1 MKKIFLI
8 SSYCDNQE
16 KKEVLTQNIKKIK
29 KLGFD
34 VLLLSPIPLNN
45 EIINLCDFYFQTT
58 ENPVTSIEEKTYIQW
73 MIIKDD
79 YYGKEY
85 RLERF
90 FPEYGWAALYQ
101 NKKLSQIGLT
111 FDYDIYYHFI
121 YDTVINEG
129 LISEINSNRVNTYYS
144 NKSTNGDINEFS
156 LHFLPLDRYGMIS
169 FEKFLIKG
177 NYLGSHDLTHDFML
191 KWVKNHEIEKGDLII
206 EEEINFFNYINFF
219 SIYDGDE
226 VNLFF
231 ERFELNQEKN
241 KFICYDLKTNDI
253 EIIVN
258 GSLFFNNIIEK
269 VPVETNLD
277 TDDIKKIEVRIDGT
291 IHDCTENYN
300 KVGRNKIFYL

>member
-16 KKEVLTQNIKKIK
+16 KKKVLSQNIKKIK
-29 KLGFD
+29 ELGFD

-45 EIINLCDFYFQTT
+45 EITNLCDFYFQTN
-58 ENPVTSIEEKTYIQW
+58 ENPVTSIEEKTYIHW
-73 MIIKDD
+73 SIIQNKSGD
-79 YYGKEY
+79 KY

-101 NKKLSQIGLT
+101 NKKLSQIGLS
-111 FDYDIYYHFI
+111 FDYDIYYHII
-121 YDTVINEG
+121 YDTNLNDG
-129 LISEINSNRVNTYYS
+129 LINEINSNIVNTYYS

-156 LHFLPLDRYGMIS
+156 LHFIPLNKEGMVI
-169 FEKFLIKG
+169 FEKFLDKNKYIS
-177 NYLGSHDLTHDFML
+177 SHDLTHDFML
-191 KWVKNHEIEKGDLII
+191 KWVKENEIKKSNFIVDEH
-206 EEEINFFNYINFF
+206 INFYTDINFF

-226 VNLFF
+226 CNVFF
-231 ERFELNQEKN
+231 EKFELNQEKN

-258 GSLFFNNIIEK
+258 GNLFFNDIIEK
-269 VPVETNLD
+269 VPLETNLY
-277 TDDIKKIEVRIDGT
+277 TDEIKKIEVRIGDT